1 MLVKFFGNLQR
12 MLSLSLILKIDIR
25 HCMPHL
31 HTRTTLYFS
40 SGFAVPVGI
49 KTFFGVDGGG
59 GVGANGLPWPRT
71 TLGFR
76 STPFCNRSLY
86 GGSCSLVKAGF
97 LLDNDQNKEN
107 SLFSFEFLLTNTQIL
122 MISRILC
129 KLKPLSVL
137 FLTIFVTLLKH
148 AQNWYLTWNNS
159 KQHFSNNLFLPSGW
173 GRLLLIDHSHNFN
186 TLILLY

>member
-1 MLVKFFGNLQR
+1 M
-12 MLSLSLILKIDIR
+12 
-25 HCMPHL
+25 
-31 HTRTTLYFS
+31 
-40 SGFAVPVGI
+40 
-49 KTFFGVDGGG
+49 GG
-59 GVGANGLPWPRT
+59 GVGANSLPWTRT

-159 KQHFSNNLFLPSGW
+159 KQHISNNLFLPSGW
-173 GRLLLIDHSHNFN
+173 GRLLLIDHSHYFN
-186 TLILLY
+186 TLMQLYHTEIPFFLKIQ